1 MKKTFR
7 NSTSLSLASRARAT
21 FAFCIPHSAFCIL
34 HSAFCIAF
42 AAGLVRGDTAVMHV
56 APTSEAPAYPYDTWR
71 NAATNVQD
79 AVDAACDGVTI
90 VVSNGAYAIS
100 APITI
105 AKGVTLRGLTGNPED
120 VVFANDNAERLLYL
134 NHADAVAA
142 GFVLEGG
149 SRKVWGQG
157 AYIYNAGGTVSN
169 CVVRGCTAS
178 GSGGYASAV
187 YVGSAYG
194 LVTHCAVTNNAYAA
208 TGTPSSYF
216 VPGIAVYQ
224 GGRVENTLVA
234 DNADT
239 GARNSGQWAA
249 SGVRVDRGRLLNCTV
264 VNNSGPAVGGVWLNH
279 NDAANCSAINCVVA
293 GNAST
298 TLAATYGNTLPNANS
313 KKRFD
318 HCATDDDEPIN
329 ASCTNAPVSVLFA
342 GWDRHDYRPAAN
354 SPLVDAG
361 VSSGLAVGTADLDG
375 RARVMGDAV
384 DIGCFE
390 LDPDAFTASFS
401 TEATTLTLP
410 CTVTFTAACTG
421 AGGSDVIRYSWDFD
435 GDGETDLVTTD
446 ATVSRTY
453 TEVGTVTVSMSAV
466 NETTGAR
473 GGCVRED
480 YLHLFP
486 RTMHVAPGSGA
497 PAFPYDTWR
506 NAATNVQD
514 AVDAACDGVT
524 IVVSNGAYAIS
535 APITIAKGVTLRGL
549 TGNPEDVVFANDN
562 AERLL
567 YLNHADAV
575 AAGFVLEGGSRKVW
589 GQGAYIYN
597 AGGTVSN
604 CVVRGCTAS
613 GSGGY
618 ASAVYVGSA
627 YGLVTHC
634 AVTNNAYAA
643 TGTPSSY
650 FVPGIA
656 VYQGG
661 RVENTLVADN
671 ADTGA
676 RNSGQWAA
684 SGVRVD
690 RGRLLN
696 CTVVNNSGPA
706 VGGVWLNHNDAANCS
721 AINCVVAG
729 NASTTLA
736 ATYGNTLPNANS
748 KKRFDH
754 CATDD
759 DEPINASCTNAP
771 VSVLFAG
778 WDRHDYRPAA
788 NSPLVDAG
796 VSSGLAVGTAD
807 LAGRPRIFGKA
818 IDIGCYESLHHA
830 RTVLILQ

>member
-1 MKKTFR
+1 
-7 NSTSLSLASRARAT
+7 
-21 FAFCIPHSAFCIL
+21 
-34 HSAFCIAF
+34 
-42 AAGLVRGDTAVMHV
+42 
-56 APTSEAPAYPYDTWR
+56 
-71 NAATNVQD
+71 
-79 AVDAACDGVTI
+79 
-90 VVSNGAYAIS
+90 
-100 APITI
+100 
-105 AKGVTLRGLTGNPED
+105 
-120 VVFANDNAERLLYL
+120 
-134 NHADAVAA
+134 
-142 GFVLEGG
+142 
-149 SRKVWGQG
+149 
-157 AYIYNAGGTVSN
+157 
-169 CVVRGCTAS
+169 
-178 GSGGYASAV
+178 
-187 YVGSAYG
+187 
-194 LVTHCAVTNNAYAA
+194 
-208 TGTPSSYF
+208 
-216 VPGIAVYQ
+216 
-224 GGRVENTLVA
+224 
-234 DNADT
+234 
-239 GARNSGQWAA
+239 
-249 SGVRVDRGRLLNCTV
+249 
-264 VNNSGPAVGGVWLNH
+264 
-279 NDAANCSAINCVVA
+279 
-293 GNAST
+293 
-298 TLAATYGNTLPNANS
+298 
-313 KKRFD
+313 
-318 HCATDDDEPIN
+318 
-329 ASCTNAPVSVLFA
+329 
-342 GWDRHDYRPAAN
+342 
-354 SPLVDAG
+354 
-361 VSSGLAVGTADLDG
+361 
-375 RARVMGDAV
+375 MGDAV

-421 AGGSDVIRYSWDFD
+421 AGGGDVIRYSWDFD
-435 GDGETDLVTTD
+435 GDGGTDLVTTD

-514 AVDAACDGVT
+514 AVDAACGGVT

-567 YLNHADAV
+567 YLDHADAV

-589 GQGAYIYN
+589 GQGAYIAA

-613 GSGGY
+613 GSGGA
-618 ASAVYVGSA
+618 ASAVHVGSA

-650 FVPGIA
+650 FVPGIRVDA
-656 VYQGG
+656 GG

-671 ADTGA
+671 VDTG
-676 RNSGQWAA
+676 NPNYMAA
-684 SGVRVD
+684 SGVSVE

-696 CTVVNNSGPA
+696 CTVVNNSGPS
-706 VGGVWLNHNDAANCS
+706 VGGVWLNRDNAAYCS
-721 AINCVVAG
+721 ATNCVVAG
-729 NASTTLA
+729 NASTKLG
-736 ATYGNTLPNANS
+736 ATYGNIYRHANTQN
-748 KKRFDH
+748 RFDH

-759 DEPINASCTNAP
+759 DAPINASCTNAP
-771 VSVLFAG
+771 VSVLFAD

-830 RTVLILQ
+830 RTMLILQ